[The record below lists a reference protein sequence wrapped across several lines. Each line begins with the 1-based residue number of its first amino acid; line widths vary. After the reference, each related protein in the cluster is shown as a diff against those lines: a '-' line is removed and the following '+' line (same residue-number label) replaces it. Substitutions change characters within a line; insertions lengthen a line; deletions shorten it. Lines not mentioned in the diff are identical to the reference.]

1 MIENNNNEN
10 LIKEE
15 FLKNMREFE
24 EKWMKILDIKE
35 FQLQKQIT
43 DLKEDSENIFQ
54 KSKAILDN
62 YSAHKVNESIIND
75 FATFKNKVNDM
86 LVTHE
91 IRINNNIKD
100 ISNFSSKFDK
110 IISDNIFIPGFIGPS
125 CQYKTLSDY
134 INSNIEEMNRM
145 KIEKEV
151 IKKEQ
156 KEYKIKI
163 ESFIKQMVLLNETS
177 MIQNKEY
184 TNSKQKDY
192 ELLLD
197 GKLQPLNDKIFRFYE
212 LSSSEN
218 I

>member
-35 FQLQKQIT
+35 FQLQKQMT

-54 KSKAILDN
+54 RSKVILDN

-75 FATFKNKVNDM
+75 FTTFKNKVNDM

-212 LSSSEN
+212 LSSQFQ
-218 I
+218 

>member
-54 KSKAILDN
+54 RSKAILDN

-75 FATFKNKVNDM
+75 FTTFKNKVNDM

-91 IRINNNIKD
+91 IRKRKIRIN
-100 ISNFSSKFDK
+100 
-110 IISDNIFIPGFIGPS
+110 
-125 CQYKTLSDY
+125 
-134 INSNIEEMNRM
+134 
-145 KIEKEV
+145 
-151 IKKEQ
+151 
-156 KEYKIKI
+156 
-163 ESFIKQMVLLNETS
+163 
-177 MIQNKEY
+177 
-184 TNSKQKDY
+184 
-192 ELLLD
+192 
-197 GKLQPLNDKIFRFYE
+197 
-212 LSSSEN
+212 
-218 I
+218 